1 MPKTKVTMLSVMRGR
16 VIVHGASLTSDV
28 SEFGAP
34 KKIFFIAI
42 RE

>member
-1 MPKTKVTMLSVMRGR
+1 MVTMLRVMSGR
-16 VIVHGASLTSDV
+16 VIVQGASLTSEV

-42 RE
+42 KE